1 MPRLGAQLRDMG
13 CFKSIISR
21 ILSRS
26 VVAATLQRL
35 AILGGKGAHRSLFRD
50 NHKIKNNFGFR
61 SPGTKGIGRFFGS
74 NQLQPDAGY
83 AAKA

>member
-26 VVAATLQRL
+26 VVAANMQRL

-50 NHKIKNNFGFR
+50 NHKIKNNFGFLAQ
-61 SPGTKGIGRFFGS
+61 GQKGSAASLDPINF
-74 NQLQPDAGY
+74 NQTRGN